1 VSCRSRIPQTLSYGP
16 DLVYRLALF
25 TPILFMTAV
34 RLPLAGTDGPDFRA
48 FSGRPR
54 AFAVLLVATEQSQ
67 ARPPRLLGR
76 HLVTAVLAG
85 EILAR
90 LPVTPGPK
98 KCYIAG

>member
-1 VSCRSRIPQTLSYGP
+1 
-16 DLVYRLALF
+16 
-25 TPILFMTAV
+25 
-34 RLPLAGTDGPDFRA
+34 
-48 FSGRPR
+48 
-54 AFAVLLVATEQSQ
+54 VATEQSQ

-85 EILAR
+85 EILAL